1 MNENTKDKKIEVM
14 FTIEKFKL
22 LEITK
27 FLKPKK
33 LTAANVGIERR
44 NEIFAESNLLNLNIL
59 AAVIVIP
66 DLLTPGIKDK
76 ICNIPIIIADLKVKL
91 SSIFLSI

>member
-44 NEIFAESNLLNLNIL
+44 NEIFAESNLL
-59 AAVIVIP
+59 
-66 DLLTPGIKDK
+66 
-76 ICNIPIIIADLKVKL
+76 
-91 SSIFLSI
+91 